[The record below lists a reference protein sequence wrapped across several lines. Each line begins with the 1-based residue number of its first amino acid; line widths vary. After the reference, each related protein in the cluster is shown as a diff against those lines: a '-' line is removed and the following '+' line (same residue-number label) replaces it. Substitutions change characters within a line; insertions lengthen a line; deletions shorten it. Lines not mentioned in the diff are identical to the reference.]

1 MKQGSSWFLAAALL
15 CTLLAGC
22 SEKMPHLSATEGG
35 VDAISP
41 EEDTVMRCR
50 VVAVDGENQLLLADV
65 DGDHPDIYTLDASSV
80 PLYRKE
86 TEGGT
91 LLADG
96 QLSAGAMIRVAFSG
110 GIMETYPAQF
120 GEVTGITFLPDEFDD
135 RCGLYLRVL
144 GDLWEKD
151 EGLNHAAEYIS
162 VDLTATSLTPAERSA
177 VAWSF
182 ARSHKAEPMELS
194 YEQLCQEGYIS
205 GLDEEDDFPAWE
217 DGILFTIAETDDPEG
232 EAEPPLGQD
241 KGKDTVSFHADKWR
255 SALGAY
261 GLSQC
266 VAVQNDDGLWGE
278 YTVNGGAW
286 IS

>member
-1 MKQGSSWFLAAALL
+1 M
-15 CTLLAGC
+15 
-22 SEKMPHLSATEGG
+22 
-35 VDAISP
+35 
-41 EEDTVMRCR
+41 
-50 VVAVDGENQLLLADV
+50 
-65 DGDHPDIYTLDASSV
+65 
-80 PLYRKE
+80 
-86 TEGGT
+86 
-91 LLADG
+91 
-96 QLSAGAMIRVAFSG
+96 
-110 GIMETYPAQF
+110 
-120 GEVTGITFLPDEFDD
+120 
-135 RCGLYLRVL
+135 
-144 GDLWEKD
+144 
-151 EGLNHAAEYIS
+151 
-162 VDLTATSLTPAERSA
+162 DLTATSLTPAERSA

-182 ARSHKAEPMELS
+182 AWSHKAQPMELS

-232 EAEPPLGQD
+232 ETEPPLGQD

>member
-151 EGLNHAAEYIS
+151 EGLNHAGCS
-162 VDLTATSLTPAERSA
+162 QVATVTL
-177 VAWSF
+177 
-182 ARSHKAEPMELS
+182 
-194 YEQLCQEGYIS
+194 
-205 GLDEEDDFPAWE
+205 
-217 DGILFTIAETDDPEG
+217 
-232 EAEPPLGQD
+232 
-241 KGKDTVSFHADKWR
+241 HADP
-255 SALGAY
+255 L
-261 GLSQC
+261 
-266 VAVQNDDGLWGE
+266 VF
-278 YTVNGGAW
+278 
-286 IS
+286 

>member
-1 MKQGSSWFLAAALL
+1 MNYYPKILPFYM
-15 CTLLAGC
+15 TYP
-22 SEKMPHLSATEGG
+22 MPLIWE
-35 VDAISP
+35 

-96 QLSAGAMIRVAFSG
+96 QLSAGAM
-110 GIMETYPAQF
+110 EPYPAQF

-182 ARSHKAEPMELS
+182 ARSHKAQPMELS

-266 VAVQNDDGLWGE
+266 VAV
-278 YTVNGGAW
+278 NGGAW

>member
-1 MKQGSSWFLAAALL
+1 MDTFFLVILGFLA
-15 CTLLAGC
+15 LLAAIDLFVGVSNDASNFLNSAVGC
-22 SEKMPHLSATEGG
+22 RIAPYKVL
-35 VDAISP
+35 
-41 EEDTVMRCR
+41 
-50 VVAVDGENQLLLADV
+50 VAV
-65 DGDHPDIYTLDASSV
+65 
-80 PLYRKE
+80 
-86 TEGGT
+86 
-91 LLADG
+91 
-96 QLSAGAMIRVAFSG
+96 AGLGILFGATFSG
-110 GIMETYPAQF
+110 GMMETYPAQF

-151 EGLNHAAEYIS
+151 EGLNHTAEYIS

-182 ARSHKAEPMELS
+182 ARSHKAQPMELS